1 MNKNTSK
8 FAIQTDSPGI
18 SEACQRIAFT
28 FGYRWL
34 VADLNEIC
42 NTDAK
47 YLAFNP
53 ETKEMLWTDHR
64 NYLDTL
70 VNTIANNFED
80 LVGLLNNPPK
90 TSRMVRSAEVFANGD
105 VKVDGITT
113 VKSDFFD
120 IVIRERND
128 FLGRNKAKMLPVVA
142 FNYTS
147 KSSGMKDRQ
156 IAITEWNDHA
166 LGGLDMLD
174 DNKFKNFLFS
184 NVNGPIT
191 FKGFTT

>member
-128 FLGRNKAKMLPVVA
+128 FLGRQKLPLVT
-142 FNYTS
+142 FSYTS
-147 KSSGMKDRQ
+147 KSSGTKLRRV
-156 IAITEWNDHA
+156 AVLEWENNG
-166 LGGLDMLD
+166 LVGLDTD
-174 DNKFKNFLFS
+174 DNNKYKRFLTEKI
-184 NVNGPIT
+184 NGKVE
-191 FKGFTT
+191 FQGFTSLI